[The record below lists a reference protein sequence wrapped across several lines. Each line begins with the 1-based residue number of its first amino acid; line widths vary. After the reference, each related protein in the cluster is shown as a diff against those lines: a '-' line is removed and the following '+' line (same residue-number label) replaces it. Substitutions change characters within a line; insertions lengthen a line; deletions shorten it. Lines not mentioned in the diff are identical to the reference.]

1 MTTRQTK
8 AVRKHEPKWATA
20 SGFRLIRVFTV
31 EHNAVRMQAHVK
43 KLKRRHALQP
53 GAVRFRLRL
62 RRLKCQKESPAS
74 GTAT

>member
-8 AVRKHEPKWATA
+8 AVRKHQPKWATP
-20 SGFRLIRVFTV
+20 SGFRLIRVFSV

-62 RRLKCQKESPAS
+62 RLLKRQKESPAS